1 MREFARRSIAKNSEA
16 AKMPSNLEPKGRGLV
31 CLSLPLAVAT
41 RIGVK
46 PMVIDGESS
55 SDTLPFG
62 VPISVKNTQSPFST
76 STRCS
81 NVRSRR

>member
-1 MREFARRSIAKNSEA
+1 MKEFAWRSIAKNSEA
-16 AKMPSNLEPKGRGLV
+16 AKMLSTLASKGRGLV
-31 CLSLPLAVAT
+31 CLSLPPAVAA

-46 PMVIDGESS
+46 SMVIDGESS
-55 SDTLPFG
+55 SDTPPFG
-62 VPISVKNTQSPFST
+62 VPISVKNTQSPFPT